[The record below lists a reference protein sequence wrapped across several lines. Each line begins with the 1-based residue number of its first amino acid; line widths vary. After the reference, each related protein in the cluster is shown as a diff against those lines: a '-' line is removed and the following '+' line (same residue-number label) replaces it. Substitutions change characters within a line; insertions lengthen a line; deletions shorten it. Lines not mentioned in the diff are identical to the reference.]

1 MKLNQLFGNP
11 ELVKVSDLKPYNKNA
26 KQFDQSVYND
36 LEKSFKEF
44 GDVGICLC
52 DIDGTLIDGNTRLK
66 FFKDNDIE
74 FCYVRKANKKLT
86 ERQFIRLNAILDNIG
101 NKPDFS
107 VIEVEILEQI
117 ESDYDTVVV
126 HIEEV
131 DPQNG
136 KQPKENDYDGK
147 FPLAIVLMKRD
158 YEKWRGFKKA
168 YQLSSD
174 TDAFLKLMDEQLIQD
189 K

>member
-74 FCYVRKANKKLT
+74 FCYARKPNKKLT

-117 ESDYDTVVV
+117 EADYDTVVV
-126 HIEEV
+126 HIESIQE
-131 DPQNG
+131 PE
-136 KQPKENDYDGK
+136 KQPKEDKEPTFNFTLEYSEDEYRMLKEAIKKIGK
-147 FPLAIVLMKRD
+147 TPEQIF
-158 YEKWRGFKKA
+158 
-168 YQLSSD
+168 YQ
-174 TDAFLKLMDEQLIQD
+174 AVI
-189 K
+189 

>member
-11 ELVKVSDLKPYNKNA
+11 ELVKVSDLKPYDKNA

-44 GDVGICLC
+44 GDVGICIC

-74 FCYVRKANKKLT
+74 FCYVRKSNKKLT
-86 ERQFIRLNAILDNIG
+86 EKQFIRLNAILDNIG

-117 ESDYDTVVV
+117 EADYDTVVV
-126 HIEEV
+126 HIESIQE
-131 DPQNG
+131 PE
-136 KQPKENDYDGK
+136 KQPKEDKEPTFNFTLEYSEDEYRMLKEAIKKIGK
-147 FPLAIVLMKRD
+147 TPEQIF
-158 YEKWRGFKKA
+158 
-168 YQLSSD
+168 YQ
-174 TDAFLKLMDEQLIQD
+174 AVI
-189 K
+189 

>member
-11 ELVKVSDLKPYNKNA
+11 ELVKVSDLKPYDKNA

-44 GDVGICLC
+44 GDVGTCLC

-74 FCYVRKANKKLT
+74 FCYARKPNKKLT
-86 ERQFIRLNAILDNIG
+86 ERQFIRLNAILDNIV

-126 HIEEV
+126 HIESIQE
-131 DPQNG
+131 PE
-136 KQPKENDYDGK
+136 KQPKEDKEPTFNFTLEYSEDEYRMLKEAIKKIGK
-147 FPLAIVLMKRD
+147 TPEQIF
-158 YEKWRGFKKA
+158 
-168 YQLSSD
+168 YQ
-174 TDAFLKLMDEQLIQD
+174 AVI
-189 K
+189 

>member
-11 ELVKVSDLKPYNKNA
+11 ELVKVSDLKPYDKNA

-36 LEKSFKEF
+36 LEKSFNEF

-126 HIEEV
+126 HIESIQE
-131 DPQNG
+131 PE
-136 KQPKENDYDGK
+136 KQPKEDKEPTFNFTLEYSEDEYRMLKEAIKKIGK
-147 FPLAIVLMKRD
+147 TPEQIF
-158 YEKWRGFKKA
+158 
-168 YQLSSD
+168 YQ
-174 TDAFLKLMDEQLIQD
+174 AVI
-189 K
+189 

>member
-11 ELVKVSDLKPYNKNA
+11 ELVKVSDLKPYDKNA

-74 FCYVRKANKKLT
+74 FCYARKPNKKLT

-117 ESDYDTVVV
+117 EADYDTVVV
-126 HIEEV
+126 HIESIQE
-131 DPQNG
+131 PE
-136 KQPKENDYDGK
+136 KQPKEDKEPTFNFTLEYSEDEYQMLKEAIKKIGK
-147 FPLAIVLMKRD
+147 TPEQIF
-158 YEKWRGFKKA
+158 
-168 YQLSSD
+168 YQ
-174 TDAFLKLMDEQLIQD
+174 AVI
-189 K
+189 

>member
-1 MKLNQLFGNP
+1 MKLNNLFGNP
-11 ELVKVSDLKPYNKNA
+11 ELIKVSELRPYGHNA
-26 KQFDQSVYND
+26 KHFDQSVYND

-52 DIDGTLIDGNTRLK
+52 DLDGTLIDGNTRLK
-66 FFKDNDIE
+66 FFKDNNIE
-74 FCYVRKANKKLT
+74 SCYVRKAIKKLN
-86 ERQFIRLNAILDNIG
+86 EKQVVRLNAILDNIG

-107 VIEVEILEQI
+107 VIDVEILEEI
-117 ESDYDTVVV
+117 KVDYDTVIVE
-126 HIEEV
+126 IEEI
-131 DPQNG
+131 DEEYK
-136 KQPKENDYDGK
+136 KQPKEDTYDGK

-168 YQLSSD
+168 YQLASD

>member
-11 ELVKVSDLKPYNKNA
+11 ELVKVSDLKPYYKNA

-52 DIDGTLIDGNTRLK
+52 DVDGTLIDGNTRLK

-101 NKPDFS
+101 NKPDFN
-107 VIEVEILEQI
+107 VIEVEILEDI
-117 ESDYDTVVV
+117 KVDYDTVVV

-131 DPQNG
+131 QSFSDKN
-136 KQPKENDYDGK
+136 KE
-147 FPLAIVLMKRD
+147 I
-158 YEKWRGFKKA
+158 
-168 YQLSSD
+168 D
-174 TDAFLKLMDEQLIQD
+174 TDFEGQKYNFKLEYTEEEYSLLKSKIAKTGKTPEQIFYEALI
-189 K
+189 

>member
-11 ELVKVSDLKPYNKNA
+11 ELVKVSDLKSYDNNA

-36 LEKSFKEF
+36 LEKSFNEF

-126 HIEEV
+126 HIESIQE
-131 DPQNG
+131 PE
-136 KQPKENDYDGK
+136 KQPKEDKEPTFNFTLEYSEDEYRMLKEAIKKIGK
-147 FPLAIVLMKRD
+147 TPEQIF
-158 YEKWRGFKKA
+158 
-168 YQLSSD
+168 YQ
-174 TDAFLKLMDEQLIQD
+174 AVI
-189 K
+189 

>member
-11 ELVKVSDLKPYNKNA
+11 ELVKISDLKPYDKNA

-66 FFKDNDIE
+66 FFKDNQIKD
-74 FCYVRKANKKLT
+74 CYVRKALKKLT
-86 ERQFIRLNAILDNIG
+86 ENQIVRLNAILDNIG

-107 VIEVEILEQI
+107 VIEVEILEDI
-117 ESDYDTVVV
+117 KVDYDTVVV
-126 HIEEV
+126 HIESIQE
-131 DPQNG
+131 PE
-136 KQPKENDYDGK
+136 KQPKEDKEPTFNFTLEYSEDEYRMLKEAIKKIGK
-147 FPLAIVLMKRD
+147 TPEQIF
-158 YEKWRGFKKA
+158 
-168 YQLSSD
+168 YQ
-174 TDAFLKLMDEQLIQD
+174 AVI
-189 K
+189 

>member
-11 ELVKVSDLKPYNKNA
+11 ELVKVSDLKPYDKNA
-26 KQFDQSVYND
+26 KKFDQSVYND

-74 FCYVRKANKKLT
+74 FCYARKPNKKLT

-117 ESDYDTVVV
+117 EADYDTVVV
-126 HIEEV
+126 HIESIQE
-131 DPQNG
+131 PE
-136 KQPKENDYDGK
+136 KQPKEDKEPTFNFTLEYSEDEYRMLKEAIKKIGK
-147 FPLAIVLMKRD
+147 TPEQIF
-158 YEKWRGFKKA
+158 
-168 YQLSSD
+168 YQ
-174 TDAFLKLMDEQLIQD
+174 AVI
-189 K
+189 

>member
-11 ELVKVSDLKPYNKNA
+11 ELVKVSDLKPYDKNA

-44 GDVGICLC
+44 GDVGTCLC

-74 FCYVRKANKKLT
+74 FCYARKPNKKLT

-117 ESDYDTVVV
+117 EADYDTVVV
-126 HIEEV
+126 HIESIQE
-131 DPQNG
+131 PE
-136 KQPKENDYDGK
+136 KQPKEDKEPTFNFTLEYSEDEYRMLKEAIKKIGK
-147 FPLAIVLMKRD
+147 TPEQIF
-158 YEKWRGFKKA
+158 
-168 YQLSSD
+168 YQ
-174 TDAFLKLMDEQLIQD
+174 AVI
-189 K
+189 

>member
-11 ELVKVSDLKPYNKNA
+11 ELVKVSDLKPYDKNA

-74 FCYVRKANKKLT
+74 FCYARKPNKKLT

-117 ESDYDTVVV
+117 EADYDTVVV
-126 HIEEV
+126 HIESIQE
-131 DPQNG
+131 PE
-136 KQPKENDYDGK
+136 KQPKEDKEPTFNFTLEYSEDEYRMLKEAIKKIGK
-147 FPLAIVLMKRD
+147 TPEQIF
-158 YEKWRGFKKA
+158 
-168 YQLSSD
+168 YQ
-174 TDAFLKLMDEQLIQD
+174 AVI
-189 K
+189 

>member
-11 ELVKVSDLKPYNKNA
+11 ELVKVSDLKPYDKNA
-26 KQFDQSVYND
+26 KKFDQSVYND

-74 FCYVRKANKKLT
+74 FCYARKANKKLN

-117 ESDYDTVVV
+117 EADYDTVVV
-126 HIEEV
+126 HIESIQE
-131 DPQNG
+131 PE
-136 KQPKENDYDGK
+136 KQPKEDKEPTFNFTLEYSEDEYRMLKEAIKKIGK
-147 FPLAIVLMKRD
+147 TPEQIF
-158 YEKWRGFKKA
+158 
-168 YQLSSD
+168 YQ
-174 TDAFLKLMDEQLIQD
+174 AVI
-189 K
+189 

>member
-44 GDVGICLC
+44 GDVGTCLC

-74 FCYVRKANKKLT
+74 FCYARKPNKKLT

-117 ESDYDTVVV
+117 EADYDTVVV
-126 HIEEV
+126 HIESIQE
-131 DPQNG
+131 PE
-136 KQPKENDYDGK
+136 KQPKEDKEPTFNFTLEYSEDEYRMLKEAIKKIGK
-147 FPLAIVLMKRD
+147 TPEQIF
-158 YEKWRGFKKA
+158 
-168 YQLSSD
+168 YQ
-174 TDAFLKLMDEQLIQD
+174 AVI
-189 K
+189 

>member
-11 ELVKVSDLKPYNKNA
+11 ELVKVSDLKPYDKNA
-26 KQFDQSVYND
+26 KKFDQSVYND

-44 GDVGICLC
+44 GDVGTCLC

-74 FCYVRKANKKLT
+74 FCYARKPNKKLT

-117 ESDYDTVVV
+117 EADYDTVVV
-126 HIEEV
+126 HIESIQE
-131 DPQNG
+131 PE
-136 KQPKENDYDGK
+136 KQPKEDKEPTFNFTLEYSEDEYRMLKEAIKKIGK
-147 FPLAIVLMKRD
+147 TPEQIF
-158 YEKWRGFKKA
+158 
-168 YQLSSD
+168 YQ
-174 TDAFLKLMDEQLIQD
+174 AVI
-189 K
+189 

>member
-11 ELVKVSDLKPYNKNA
+11 ELVKVSDLKPYDKNA

-44 GDVGICLC
+44 GDVGTCLC

-74 FCYVRKANKKLT
+74 FCYARKPNKKLT

-126 HIEEV
+126 HIESIQE
-131 DPQNG
+131 PE
-136 KQPKENDYDGK
+136 KQPKEDKEPTFNFTLEYSEDEYRMLKEAIKKIGK
-147 FPLAIVLMKRD
+147 TPEQIF
-158 YEKWRGFKKA
+158 
-168 YQLSSD
+168 YQ
-174 TDAFLKLMDEQLIQD
+174 AVI
-189 K
+189 